1 MSDQQRADER
11 RPRDEGEP
19 PGEPTR
25 KPIGRW
31 IPPPLA
37 RWFSRSART
46 VSGLPLFYRLF
57 GALMLV
63 GLIPA
68 APIFFLS
75 FKYNEQAAGLRAEK
89 ALTQQLTILAAN
101 FEQEYRT
108 ASQRSL
114 KQVASS
120 DALASFLSGP
130 REERLINARS
140 LEALFFNIAKEHA
153 SYSGVY
159 FIDAEGRQ
167 IAAVVDQQR
176 RGSFGEP
183 VSWTGQT
190 DAHAGNPTH
199 LAGDRLFRRI
209 STTPALL
216 SAGNMEW
223 FMPPRDIQFEGPFVD
238 QRNRPSLLV
247 GLPTLD
253 IDSGAFSGAVIIRL
267 NLESFIEVL
276 RTVRVFDENLA
287 WLFAA
292 DGSALLSPRG
302 TAETFDPGPVLSSAS
317 MSEPEVVRTST
328 GLVAY
333 RDLAVS
339 GETRLMRLAYAV
351 PYALIAK
358 DFAATRNVFLLAM
371 LLSVIAA
378 FGVTFAVSRTISR
391 PIVRL
396 ADAARN
402 LSRGDLS
409 SRVDLP
415 AAGEVKVLVD
425 SFNTM
430 ATNLE
435 HSVRELSY
443 QSTVIDK
450 APFGILLTDPRAPD
464 NPVRYFN
471 EAFSR
476 LMGYPASDVLGRN
489 PRIFFGE
496 DADPRAVE
504 AVDRA
509 LAEHRA
515 TETELWNRSHDGNAH
530 LMRWLVFPCYSGD
543 GELLSDVIFLND
555 VTDIRATEAER
566 ERLAAELQESNKLQ
580 FLSLTIAGMSHDLN
594 TPIGVGVT
602 AASHMR
608 RTVDRLLASLENDP
622 GNLDA
627 IRSLGTKIRDSSE
640 IIGRNL
646 EKAGQLVQGFKRT
659 SANATR
665 NEWVTVN
672 LASLLESLVVTV
684 SPLLHRA
691 QCKAALECPA
701 NLKLYTEPGSVSQ
714 AITNLLLNATLHA
727 FDGRDDRRIRLVAE
741 DAGSEVL
748 ITVADNGNGMTE
760 EARVKAF
767 TPFFTTKRASGGS
780 GLGLFSCRRVVEEV
794 LGGKVTLSTGRG
806 EGTVFVIT
814 LPKRSPAIT
823 VAKVD

>member
-1 MSDQQRADER
+1 MSISPSDAQDVPSADDVR
-11 RPRDEGEP
+11 DDRPPRWWSRLAVP
-19 PGEPTR
+19 R
-25 KPIGRW
+25 LVSRWAGR
-31 IPPPLA
+31 
-37 RWFSRSART
+37 

-75 FKYNEQAAGLRAEK
+75 FKYSEQAASLRAEK

-120 DALASFLSGP
+120 DALVSLLSGP
-130 REERLINARS
+130 REERLVSARS

-176 RGSFGEP
+176 RGNLGES
-183 VSWTGQT
+183 VSWMGRADTSG
-190 DAHAGNPTH
+190 GNPTH
-199 LAGDRLFRRI
+199 DAGERLFKRI

-238 QRNRPSLLV
+238 ERNRPSLLV

-253 IDSGAFSGAVIIRL
+253 VDSGAFSGAAIIRL

-276 RTVRVFDENLA
+276 KAVRLFDESLA

-292 DGSALLSPRG
+292 DGSVLLGPRGSASTLDPGPLLSPESV
-302 TAETFDPGPVLSSAS
+302 A
-317 MSEPEVVRTST
+317 EPEVVRTPT

-339 GETRLMRLAYAV
+339 GEARLMRLAYAV

-396 ADAARN
+396 ADAART

-430 ATNLE
+430 AANLE
-435 HSVRELSY
+435 RSVRELGY

-471 EAFSR
+471 EAFAR
-476 LMGYPASDVLGRN
+476 LMGYPASEVLGRN
-489 PRIFFGE
+489 PRFIFSE

-504 AVDRA
+504 AVERA
-509 LAEHRA
+509 LTEHRA
-515 TETELWNRSHDGNAH
+515 TETELRNRSHDGGVH
-530 LMRWLVFPCYSGD
+530 LMRWLVFPCYSGA
-543 GELLSDVIFLND
+543 GELLSDVVFLND
-555 VTDIRATEAER
+555 LTDIRATEAER

-608 RTVDRLLASLENDP
+608 RTVDRLLASVENDP
-622 GNLDA
+622 GDLEA
-627 IRSLGTKIRDSSE
+627 IRSLSGKIRESSE

-672 LASLLESLVVTV
+672 LASLLESVLVTV

-691 QCKAALECPA
+691 QCKVTLECPP

-714 AITNLLLNATLHA
+714 AITNLLVNATLHA
-727 FDGRDDRRIRLVAE
+727 FEGRDDRRIRLAVEE
-741 DAGSEVL
+741 DGSEVRL
-748 ITVADNGNGMTE
+748 TVADNGNGMSE

-794 LGGKVTLSTGRG
+794 LGGKITLQTGRD
-806 EGTVFVIT
+806 EGTAFVIT
-814 LPKRSPAIT
+814 LPRRSAAGAAISE
-823 VAKVD
+823 

>member
-1 MSDQQRADER
+1 
-11 RPRDEGEP
+11 
-19 PGEPTR
+19 
-25 KPIGRW
+25 
-31 IPPPLA
+31 
-37 RWFSRSART
+37 
-46 VSGLPLFYRLF
+46 
-57 GALMLV
+57 MLV

-114 KQVASS
+114 KQIASS

-140 LEALFFNIAKEHA
+140 LEALFFNIAKDHA

-183 VSWTGQT
+183 VSWTHQP
-190 DAHAGNPTH
+190 DAHAGNPTL

-238 QRNRPSLLV
+238 EQNRPSLLV

-253 IDSGAFSGAVIIRL
+253 IDSGAFSGAAIIRL
-267 NLESFIEVL
+267 NLESFLEVL
-276 RTVRVFDENLA
+276 QTVRVFDESLA

-292 DGSALLSPRG
+292 DGTGLLRPEQTSG
-302 TAETFDPGPVLSSAS
+302 AFDPGPVLSKAS
-317 MSEPEVVRTST
+317 VAEPEVVRTPT

-333 RDLAVS
+333 RDLAIS

-351 PYALIAK
+351 PYTLIAK
-358 DFAATRNVFLLAM
+358 DFAATRNVFVLAM

-430 ATNLE
+430 ARNLE

-450 APFGILLTDPRAPD
+450 VPFGILLTDPRVPD

-476 LMGYPASDVLGRN
+476 LMGYPADEVLGRN
-489 PRIFFGE
+489 PRVFFSE
-496 DADPRAVE
+496 DADLRAVE

-509 LAEHRA
+509 LTEHQA
-515 TETELWNRSHDGNAH
+515 TEIELWNRSHDGSAH
-530 LMRWLVFPCYSGD
+530 LMRWLIFPCYSGD
-543 GELLSDVIFLND
+543 GELLSDVVFLND

-602 AASHMR
+602 ASSHMR
-608 RTVDRLLASLENDP
+608 RTVDRLLASLEKDP
-622 GNLDA
+622 GDIDA
-627 IRSLGTKIRDSSE
+627 IRSLCAKIQNSSE

-672 LASLLESLVVTV
+672 LASLLESLMVTV

-691 QCKAALECPA
+691 QCKAVLECPP
-701 NLKLYTEPGSVSQ
+701 NLKLHT
-714 AITNLLLNATLHA
+714 
-727 FDGRDDRRIRLVAE
+727 
-741 DAGSEVL
+741 
-748 ITVADNGNGMTE
+748 
-760 EARVKAF
+760 
-767 TPFFTTKRASGGS
+767 
-780 GLGLFSCRRVVEEV
+780 
-794 LGGKVTLSTGRG
+794 
-806 EGTVFVIT
+806 
-814 LPKRSPAIT
+814 
-823 VAKVD
+823 